1 MKRPELLKILCQLA
15 HMVAEEK
22 YDGSLPA
29 NCFCNGYKAAG
40 FDFHPEIAAFITV
53 AVMDK
58 LSKERCLQKP

>member
-1 MKRPELLKILCQLA
+1 
-15 HMVAEEK
+15 MVAEEK